1 MQVLGRLRLKKW
13 PNRVCSWKHRKRITR
28 HYWQNNCYELKETI
42 CMRYLPFIENGDFA
56 NEVLFVKPNAFS
68 LDKAES
74 TPPSVHYYTTNLLP
88 TCCRNSKNP
97 AHFYLCG
104 ILKLLQ
110 IMFNFSCDVHN
121 RFAHLKGFISLR
133 IFYR

>member
-1 MQVLGRLRLKKW
+1 
-13 PNRVCSWKHRKRITR
+13 
-28 HYWQNNCYELKETI
+28 
-42 CMRYLPFIENGDFA
+42 MRYLPFIENGDFA

-97 AHFYLCG
+97 AHSYLCG
-104 ILKLLQ
+104 ILMLALAQ
-110 IMFNFSCDVHN
+110 HN
-121 RFAHLKGFISLR
+121 DE
-133 IFYR
+133 

>member
-13 PNRVCSWKHRKRITR
+13 PNRVCSWKHRKRITS

-74 TPPSVHYYTTNLLP
+74 TPPSVHYYITNLLP
-88 TCCRNSKNP
+88 KHQKSRT
-97 AHFYLCG
+97 F
-104 ILKLLQ
+104 
-110 IMFNFSCDVHN
+110 
-121 RFAHLKGFISLR
+121 
-133 IFYR
+133 